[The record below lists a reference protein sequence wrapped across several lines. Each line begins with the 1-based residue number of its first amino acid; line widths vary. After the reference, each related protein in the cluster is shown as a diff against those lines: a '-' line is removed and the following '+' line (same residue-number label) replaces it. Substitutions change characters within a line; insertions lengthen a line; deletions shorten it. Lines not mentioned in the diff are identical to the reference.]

1 MRREDHPCQSPHAA
15 WREVDEVVVII
26 SPVDS
31 VLHELNSTAS
41 FIWKHATGRYAIEEI
56 ARLLATEYDVDSD
69 TALTD
74 VEELTTHLEQKN
86 LLLPSPPT
94 PKEESGG

>member
-1 MRREDHPCQSPHAA
+1 MRREDHPCQNPQAA
-15 WREVDEVVVII
+15 WREVDEAVVII

-31 VLHELNSTAS
+31 VLHELNSTAG

-56 ARLLATEYDVDSD
+56 ARLLATEYDVDPD